1 MEKGTEQ
8 KLIVHDTPEQN
19 GVTGVLNH
27 VGLEWTRAVLHVS
40 GLPKFL
46 WDEAVYHDLA
56 EELDFGLAVV
66 SKTPFEAVTEKK
78 LNLAKL
84 PEWGCVVWVHTKKNS
99 KLDVQVTEGHWVG
112 VDEQSKGHWIFQPSK
127 QTVTVKHSVVFTEL
141 LVSVGELEGEDF
153 VSLYCQATTNC
164 HKS

>member
-1 MEKGTEQ
+1 
-8 KLIVHDTPEQN
+8 
-19 GVTGVLNH
+19 
-27 VGLEWTRAVLHVS
+27 
-40 GLPKFL
+40 
-46 WDEAVYHDLA
+46 LA

-66 SKTPFEAVTEKK
+66 PKTPFEAVTGKK
-78 LNLAKL
+78 LNLDKL

-112 VDEQSKGHWIFQPSK
+112 VGEQSKGHCIFQPSK
-127 QTVTVKHSVVFTEL
+127 QTVTVEHNVVFTEL